1 MAIMR
6 SEATG
11 RVPRRLLLVAPSL
24 ADRSAELARRLE
36 VHGVE
41 LTAVV
46 DARAAMQQVEGQAF
60 DLMVFEVAIPGGS
73 GLELLRALRARDA
86 QIPVVL
92 LSDAKRP
99 LEEAAELGAYCL
111 PKPVTLESLLRTA
124 VRRIYSY
131 GTPVHRSAR
140 ARARVHAMASDFVAA
155 TVAKNQFGRLLGRAM
170 QGGRVVI
177 TKHDAPTAV
186 LLSYDEYQDLTGA
199 DSPDL
204 DALSHEFDELM
215 ARMQTPASREATEA
229 LFRASTAELA
239 EAAVAEARRDARSP
253 ERG

>member
-1 MAIMR
+1 
-6 SEATG
+6 
-11 RVPRRLLLVAPSL
+11 
-24 ADRSAELARRLE
+24 
-36 VHGVE
+36 
-41 LTAVV
+41 
-46 DARAAMQQVEGQAF
+46 
-60 DLMVFEVAIPGGS
+60 
-73 GLELLRALRARDA
+73 
-86 QIPVVL
+86 
-92 LSDAKRP
+92 
-99 LEEAAELGAYCL
+99 
-111 PKPVTLESLLRTA
+111 
-124 VRRIYSY
+124 
-131 GTPVHRSAR
+131 
-140 ARARVHAMASDFVAA
+140 
-155 TVAKNQFGRLLGRAM
+155 M